1 MRDAL
6 RALMSSRMLA
16 KWLKLCIF
24 LLILTCCAA
33 AALSIIRRSSFQ
45 RAIKTAIYGTGIIF
59 DNELIARVASG
70 DSVDPYRYNWLV
82 NQANFC
88 TASYTNLKFLIIVH
102 SAVDH
107 FMNRLVLRQIYGT
120 NYYKQY
126 NCVMLFVLGRP
137 AKTIVQRQIEEEA
150 GIFNDIIQQD
160 FIDSYRNLTWKAIAW
175 LRFVSEHC
183 IHVKYVIKIDDDVL
197 FNIFTLVDFLNKSEV
212 GMENAQ
218 KTIIC
223 RVIRNRKV
231 QRNSKNKWYVRRNEL
246 VGKYYLPYCVGM
258 AIVISGN
265 TAASL
270 LEASTGE
277 GYFWIDDYFI
287 TGILAAKT
295 GASFVDLGKKNVV
308 VHESEGS
315 EQDFVSGKILFRLF
329 SNIIHARHIWEKLR
343 KARALSD
350 TEK

>member
-1 MRDAL
+1 MHFYGFFKANKVPVAMRDAL

-59 DNELIARVASG
+59 DNELIAR
-70 DSVDPYRYNWLV
+70 
-82 NQANFC
+82 
-88 TASYTNLKFLIIVH
+88 
-102 SAVDH
+102 
-107 FMNRLVLRQIYGT
+107 
-120 NYYKQY
+120 Y